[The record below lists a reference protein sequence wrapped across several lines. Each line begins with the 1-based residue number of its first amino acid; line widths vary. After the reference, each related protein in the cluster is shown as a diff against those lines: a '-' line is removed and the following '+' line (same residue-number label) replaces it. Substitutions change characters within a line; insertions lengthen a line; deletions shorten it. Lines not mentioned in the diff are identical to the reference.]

1 MNDRSMKRGRIVP
14 LLLTAGGLAIIGAAT
29 VKPAAPALDA
39 TLQASISASSTISY
53 TGIVQV
59 TRIGNRSSE
68 AAVYRIEH
76 RAPDLTRRVY
86 TAPSSLAG
94 DSVVTNGQLCFSI
107 DARRHRIIETRNDAA
122 GDSMALNAN
131 FALLRENYRVVRRG
145 EEMFDGRRTVD
156 LMLVNKR
163 TGRTAMMVRLDRS
176 SNLVLEKKE
185 FAPNGALV
193 SELRFDEIR
202 FTRAIPPADFAL
214 PKQYTLVRGP
224 IFGAASENLDR
235 VVHDAGFG
243 AVVPRSLPDGFSAV
257 EGNVVAFRGIPT
269 VHLLYCDGIR
279 TLSLFENAKPSA
291 LELAHFEPK
300 TLVVA
305 GRTAQYAEDGAT
317 ALLTWNDGTL
327 YYTLVGQLG
336 LAELQ
341 RIADQIRKP

>member
-1 MNDRSMKRGRIVP
+1 MNDRLMKRGRIAA
-14 LLLTAGGLAIIGAAT
+14 LLLAAGALAVIGVAA
-29 VKPAAPALDA
+29 VRPATPTLDA
-39 TLQASISASSTISY
+39 TLLAAVSASSTVSY

-59 TRIGNRSSE
+59 TRIGDRSSE

-86 TAPSSLAG
+86 TSPSSLAG
-94 DSVVTNGQLCFSI
+94 DSIVSNGQLCFSI
-107 DARRHRIIETRNDAA
+107 DARRHRIVETRNDAA

-131 FALLRENYRVVRRG
+131 FALLRENYRVVRKG

-156 LMLVNKR
+156 LMLVNKG
-163 TGRTAMMVRLDRS
+163 TGRTAMVVRLDRS

-185 FAPNGALV
+185 FAPTGALI
-193 SELRFDEIR
+193 SELRFDEIQ

-224 IFGAASENLDR
+224 IFGAAFENLDR
-235 VVHDAGFG
+235 LAHDAGF
-243 AVVPRSLPDGFSAV
+243 AAFVPRSLPDGFSAV
-257 EGNVVAFRGIPT
+257 EGNVVEFRSVPT
-269 VHLLYCDGIR
+269 VHLLYSDGVR

-291 LELAHFEPK
+291 LELTRLAPK
-300 TLVVA
+300 SLVVG

-317 ALLTWNDGTL
+317 DLLTWNDGSL
-327 YYTLVGQLG
+327 YYTLVGELG

>member
-1 MNDRSMKRGRIVP
+1 MNDRSMKRGRVAA
-14 LLLTAGGLAIIGAAT
+14 LLLIAGGFVVVGVAD
-29 VKPAAPALDA
+29 VKPASPSLDA
-39 TLQASISASSTISY
+39 SLQAAIAASSTVSY

-68 AAVYRIEH
+68 ASVYRIEH

-86 TAPSSLAG
+86 SAPSSLAG
-94 DSVVTNGQLCFSI
+94 DSVVSNGQLCFSI
-107 DARRHRIIETRNDAA
+107 DARRHRIVETRNDAA

-145 EEMFDGRRTVD
+145 EEMFDGRHTVD
-156 LMLVNKR
+156 LMLVNKS
-163 TGRTAMMVRLDRS
+163 TGRTALVVRLDKS
-176 SNLVLEKKE
+176 SNLLLEKKE
-185 FAPNGALV
+185 FAPDGALV
-193 SELRFDEIR
+193 SELRFEEIR

-224 IFGAASENLDR
+224 IFGAAFENLDR
-235 VVHDAGFG
+235 VAHDAGF
-243 AVVPRSLPDGFSAV
+243 ASFIPRSLPDGFSAV
-257 EGNVVAFRGIPT
+257 EGNVVEFRGVPT
-269 VHLLYCDGIR
+269 VHLLFSDGIR

-291 LELAHFEPK
+291 LELTGFEPK

-305 GRTAQYAEDGAT
+305 GRSAQYAEDGAT

-327 YYTLVGQLG
+327 YYTLVGELG

-341 RIADQIRKP
+341 RIADQMRKP